1 MTLPALVFR
10 LYRLLM
16 VIGERRLQD
25 HRLRLV
31 AAEAFKVTR
40 APHPTFAPAAEA
52 ELGLRSIPFDLG
64 AAPGS
69 DVLGTLTASVRALT
83 EAL

>member
-1 MTLPALVFR
+1 MIPDADLGPDSDHRCDELEMTLPALVFR

-40 APHPTFAPAAEA
+40 APHPTFAPTFHP
-52 ELGLRSIPFDLG
+52 GLWLSCR
-64 AAPGS
+64 
-69 DVLGTLTASVRALT
+69 
-83 EAL
+83 